1 VEKADASCIKEIRQ
15 FHMDISNLQ
24 TPREYVGTIDST
36 GVEYPESEYMRSLQ
50 TKYFPTSSW
59 TIEEKPI
66 FNSNR
71 LVAWVVTGKLE
82 WNYAFI
88 GYPDIIRL
96 GMMAASHQVDYKT
109 DKVTKK
115 KTDELVDLGN
125 NVKAANTDTWKKA
138 LNFYLN
144 ICDDIYRWE
153 CPELSKLQANEL
165 LEKAAMLK
173 DEKRKEN
180 IINTV
185 KGESLLL
192 NKENYSKW
200 LAKIDYE
207 VSKQE

>member
-1 VEKADASCIKEIRQ
+1 VEKADATCTSIRQ
-15 FHMDISNLQ
+15 FHIDISNLL
-24 TPREYVGTIDST
+24 TPKEYVGKIEQT
-36 GVEYPESEYMRSLQ
+36 GIEYPESEYMRSLQ

-71 LVAWVVTGKLE
+71 LVAWVVTGKLM
-82 WNYAFI
+82 WDYTYI
-88 GYPDIIRL
+88 GLPDIIRQ
-96 GMMAASHQVDYKT
+96 GMMAASHQVNYKS
-109 DKVTKK
+109 DKQTRK

-125 NVKAANTDTWKKA
+125 DVKAANTDTWKKA

-153 CPELSKLQANEL
+153 CPELSRLQVNEL
-165 LEKAAMLK
+165 LAKAELLK
-173 DEKRKEN
+173 DQKRKEN

-192 NKENYSKW
+192 NKENYNKW
-200 LAKIDYE
+200 LSKIDYE
-207 VSKQE
+207 VSSQ